1 VPFASGTGGE
11 WPFRL
16 KRGVAV
22 VGPARTVHAAQ
33 ELFIVAL
40 ALGTADD
47 RLWVV
52 GFVSAKLPKL
62 RKKVSLHPAKKSQR

>member
-1 VPFASGTGGE
+1 
-11 WPFRL
+11 
-16 KRGVAV
+16 
-22 VGPARTVHAAQ
+22 VHAAQ